1 MGGSP
6 SLVALFPMFSLPLA
20 FTFWVFIG
28 HKYLIFPFWVVHF
41 SLMRVVQYFGAPS
54 CVRVAIFAV
63 DGLLRVT
70 QPALTYPQAV
80 QFPPG
85 VLDLLDPALSA
96 LQQPDQ
102 LGSCIR

>member
-28 HKYLIFPFWVVHF
+28 HKYLIFLF
-41 SLMRVVQYFGAPS
+41 RVVRYFGAPS

-63 DGLLRVT
+63 DALLRVT

-80 QFPPG
+80 QFPPR